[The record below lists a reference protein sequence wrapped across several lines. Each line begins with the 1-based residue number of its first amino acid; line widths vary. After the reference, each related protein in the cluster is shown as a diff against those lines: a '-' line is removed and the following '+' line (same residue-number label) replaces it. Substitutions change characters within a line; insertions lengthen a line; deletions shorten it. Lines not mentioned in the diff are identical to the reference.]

1 MMRFV
6 EEISST
12 GPGLQRRVALLEQQV
27 SQLMLLNETL
37 EDVLLAQER
46 LNQETLQALEYLLTG
61 RNTR

>member
-1 MMRFV
+1 MRFV
-6 EEISST
+6 EEAPST

-27 SQLMLLNETL
+27 EQLLLMNVKL

-46 LNQETLQALEYLLTG
+46 LNQETLQALEYLLGG